1 MSVEEIVQRI
11 LLHRQD
17 LTREEVIRAIEMK
30 KAASG
35 GFLTDDAAARLVA
48 AELGVEIKL
57 KETLPKIHIRQLVS
71 GLNDVTVSG
80 RVLNVNKPYLFQ
92 RSDGEGQVARLLI
105 ADKTGCIQVVL
116 WDDKAEVARKIQLG
130 QIVKVLHG
138 YVRKSRGGEMELH
151 VGQRGDIQIAPG
163 DVEENNFPSIKEFL
177 EKIANISEAHKRV
190 SVEGRIQTVYP
201 VSTFQRRD
209 GTQGKVMRLLLKDE
223 TGQISVVFWNEKTED
238 LINAKEGATVLL
250 MGVKVRKNRDGR
262 VELHVEKSANVE
274 LLNHHESLPYVKDLK
289 EGMQIALIEGIVST
303 KPTLKEVT
311 TRKGEK
317 VSVTSFE
324 LKDSTGRVQ
333 VSAWR
338 GHAEKAKALAVG
350 AKIRLKNVY
359 VRRGFGDQLEIT
371 TRASTEIEVEQ

>member
-1 MSVEEIVQRI
+1 MSVEEIVQHI
-11 LLHRQD
+11 LLHCQD
-17 LTREEVIRAIEMK
+17 LTRGEVVKAIEMK
-30 KAASG
+30 KAASS
-35 GFLTDDAAARLVA
+35 GFLTDEAAARLVA

-57 KETLPKIHIRQLVS
+57 KETLPKIHIHQLVS

-80 RVLNVNKPYLFQ
+80 RVLNVNKPHSFQ
-92 RSDGEGQVARLLI
+92 RSDGKGQVARLLI

-116 WDDKAEVARKIQLG
+116 WNDKAELAREIRPR

-151 VGQRGDIQIAPG
+151 VGQRGDVQIAPG
-163 DVEENNFPSIKEFL
+163 DVEDHDFPSIKEFL
-177 EKIANISEAHKRV
+177 EKIANISEVHRRV
-190 SVEGRIQTVYP
+190 NVEGRIQTMYP
-201 VSTFQRRD
+201 ASTFQRRD
-209 GTQGKVMRLLLKDE
+209 GTQGRVMRLLLKDE
-223 TGQISVVFWNEKTED
+223 TGQIPVVLWNEKTEH
-238 LINAKEGATVLL
+238 LINAKEGTTVLL
-250 MGVKVRKNRDGR
+250 MGAKVRNNRDGR
-262 VELHVEKSANVE
+262 VELHVENSTNVE
-274 LLNHHESLPYVKDLK
+274 LLNHHESLPHVKDLK
-289 EGMQIALIEGIVST
+289 EGMQIVLIEGIVST

-338 GHAEKAKALAVG
+338 EHAEKTKTLAVG
-350 AKIRLKNVY
+350 AKIKLKNVY

-371 TRASTEIEVEQ
+371 THTSTEIEVEQ